1 MTEGSVTRDL
11 EDGVAPPASTP
22 AARRV
27 GVGVSFWWLGLAVI
41 LLAAALLRLPALD
54 RIPPGF
60 QFDEAYNAID
70 AWRVEQGARD
80 LFFPANGGREP
91 LLSYWQALFLG
102 LFGPSLGVLRLAS
115 AVIGLLTLV
124 VVALA
129 LPRLLSQRPEARWLG
144 LLAAGVLTVTYWHVH
159 FSRYSIRAILVPLGM
174 TLVFWAYDAG
184 TRPRPLRP
192 VPLFLA
198 GVALAGSVYAHPT
211 GRLIPFAL
219 ALYTLWLA
227 WADRRQALRYLASL
241 GLVGA
246 VSLVLFLPL
255 GLYFLNHPW
264 LFWGHPSDVFAID
277 TAGGLASAARSLLN
291 QAGAVLGM
299 VFVAGDR
306 SNFHNLPYRPAFD
319 PLLAV
324 CFGVGLVLLARD
336 GWRERGLNRAP
347 YVLLLLWTGIGVA
360 PTLLSDAAP
369 NFSRAIGLLPV
380 LALVA
385 AVGLEGIGSIGRGIR
400 EDGRRRTDDE
410 GRRTEDGG
418 RNTKYEI
425 RNTHHALRT
434 THYVLPILV
443 LTLSGLWTAYDYF
456 GVWANAPG
464 LYYSYDADKED
475 AVRAVQG
482 WQASGPVYLAP
493 VWATHATVTFLTRD
507 NPPVALDMERG
518 LVLPPDNGQVAHYVF
533 PGDQDRR
540 ARQLGGWLDEAATR
554 TVVNDRQGKPLLIQY
569 ELPSTARPQVDG
581 ETVRWT
587 AVRPDETRLDRFDAA
602 PVLVGVSG
610 DTQLSPGDR
619 AQFLLYWRTAQPLSR
634 DLTLFAHLVDAAGQ
648 TVLQDDHQPLATWYP
663 TSRWATD
670 EVVLDLIQ
678 FRLPDNLALGTYRV
692 RVGWYDLAT
701 GERRPLVQG
710 GTELLVRDLV
720 VAVERK

>member
-11 EDGVAPPASTP
+11 EDVVASPATTT
-22 AARRV
+22 ANRRV
-27 GVGVSFWWLGLAVI
+27 GVVVSVWWLALIVI

-54 RIPPGF
+54 HIPPGF

-70 AWRVEQGARD
+70 AWRVAQGARD

-91 LLSYWQALFLG
+91 LLSYWQALFLA

-129 LPRLLSQRPEARWLG
+129 LPRLLNHRPEARWLG
-144 LLAAGVLTVTYWHVH
+144 LLAAGVLAVTYWHVH
-159 FSRYSIRAILVPLGM
+159 FSRYSIRAILVPLAM
-174 TLVFWAYDAG
+174 MLVFWAYDAG
-184 TRPRPLRP
+184 VRPRPLRP
-192 VPLFLA
+192 TPLVLA
-198 GVALAGSVYAHPT
+198 GVALAGAVYAHPT
-211 GRLIPFAL
+211 GRLLPFAL

-227 WADRRQALRYLASL
+227 WTDRPQALRYGLSLA
-241 GLVGA
+241 LVGV

-255 GLYFLNHPW
+255 GLYFLNHQW

-277 TAGGLASAARSLLN
+277 TTGGLGSAARSLLA
-291 QAGAVLGM
+291 QALAVLGM
-299 VFVAGDR
+299 VFVRGDR

-324 CFGVGLVLLARD
+324 CFGVGLVLLARE
-336 GWRERGLNRAP
+336 GWRARGLSRAP

-369 NFSRAIGLLPV
+369 NFSRAIGLLPA

-385 AVGLEGIGSIGRGIR
+385 AVGLQGIGRGIR
-400 EDGRRRTDDE
+400 EYGL
-410 GRRTEDGG
+410 
-418 RNTKYEI
+418 RNTQYAI
-425 RNTHHALRT
+425 RKIPSAFPIPYSLF
-434 THYVLPILV
+434 PILV
-443 LTLSGLWTAYDYF
+443 LGLSGLWTAYDYF
-456 GVWANAPG
+456 VVWASAPG

-475 AVRAVQG
+475 AVRAIQG

-493 VWATHATVTFLTRD
+493 VWATHSTVTFLTRD

-518 LVLPPDNGQVAHYVF
+518 LVLPPADGQTAHYVF
-533 PGDQDRR
+533 PGDMDRR
-540 ARQLGGWLDEAATR
+540 ARPVEGWLNKAAAR
-554 TVVNDRQGKPLLIQY
+554 TVVNDRQGKPLLIQF
-569 ELPSTARPQVDG
+569 ELPGAARPQVDG
-581 ETVRWT
+581 DALRWG
-587 AVRPDETRLDRFDAA
+587 AVQPDETRLDRFDDA
-602 PVLVGVSG
+602 PALVGVSG

-619 AQFLLYWRTAQPLSR
+619 AQFLLYWRTAQPLNR

-663 TSRWATD
+663 TSRWRTD
-670 EVVLDLIQ
+670 EVVLDLVQ
-678 FRLPDNLALGTYRV
+678 FRLPDNLPLGTYRV

-701 GERRPLVQG
+701 GERRPRVQG
-710 GTELLVRDLV
+710 GSELLVRELV
-720 VAVERK
+720 VAAERK